1 MKKSVICLGV
11 LAGILA
17 FCPGSSAASPYVKS
31 REVVIRSA
39 VDKALAADWKQK
51 ELLPVV
57 EASDSLLVRRL
68 YLDLT
73 GRLPT
78 IENAKSFVYSKD
90 PGKYEKLVDSLLNSR
105 GFVEYNAM
113 HWGDVLRVKSEFP
126 INLWPNAVYIYMRRI
141 ENFLEKNEPYHHFV
155 RELLLAKGSNFREA
169 SANFYRAHADRS
181 PQGIARNV
189 ALTLCGIRLEKR
201 SEAEQQ
207 AWAKIFEEIGFKS
220 TKEWKEE
227 IVFVKSCP
235 AREIM
240 LPNGKKVKVPA
251 GKEARRVL
259 ADFLTGSVDG
269 KRMLAEALVNR
280 TWFWFFG
287 KGISPAGDDR
297 DGKPV
302 NPELLKV
309 LTDEV
314 IASNFNFRKLCRSI
328 VCSAAYRSA
337 SFQGEKT
344 AAKNEAF
351 AAYPIRRLE
360 AEVLDD
366 AITALSLQPSKY
378 SSVIPEP
385 FSFLPGDLRT
395 VSIAD
400 GSISSSFLILFGR
413 PSRDAGLMAERN
425 NGINAKQRLFLYN
438 SGALYRRVC
447 LILRRVEFQRLS
459 FMAKVDVLYWMFYSR
474 PPTAKE
480 RALIEKRYNERAK
493 KQRWAMQNDLAWI
506 MVNSAEFLHRH

>member
-11 LAGILA
+11 LAGIVTL
-17 FCPGSSAASPYVKS
+17 CPFLSAASPYVKS
-31 REVVIRSA
+31 REVAIRSD

-51 ELLPVV
+51 GLFPVT

-73 GRLPT
+73 GRLPSV
-78 IENAKSFVYSKD
+78 EDAKSFVYSKD
-90 PGKYEKLVDSLLNSR
+90 SGKYEKLVDSLLASR
-105 GFVEYNAM
+105 DFVEYWGM
-113 HWGDVLRVKSEFP
+113 HWGDVLRIKSEFP
-126 INLWPNAVYIYMRRI
+126 INLWPNAVYIYQRRV
-141 ENFLEKNEPYHHFV
+141 EAFLEKNEPYHRFV
-155 RELLLAKGSNFREA
+155 RSLLLAKGSNFREA
-169 SANFYRAHADRS
+169 EANFYRAHADRS
-181 PQGIARNV
+181 PAGIAKNV

-201 SEAEQQ
+201 SESEQQ
-207 AWAKIFEEIGFKS
+207 KWARIFEEIGFKS

-227 IVFVKSCP
+227 IVFLKSCP
-235 AREIM
+235 AREII
-240 LPNGKKVKVPA
+240 LPNGKTVKVRA
-251 GKEARRVL
+251 NQEARRVL
-259 ADFLTGSVDG
+259 ADFLTRTPEG
-269 KRMLAEALVNR
+269 KRILAEALVNR

-287 KGISPAGDDR
+287 SGITPSGDDR
-297 DGKPV
+297 DEKAI

-309 LTDEV
+309 LTDHVLKSE
-314 IASNFNFRKLCRSI
+314 FNFRKLCREV

-337 SFQGEKT
+337 SFQGDKT
-344 AAKNEAF
+344 VAKNAAF

-366 AITALSLQPSKY
+366 AITAMSGQPSKY

-385 FSFLPGDLRT
+385 FSFLPGNLRT

-447 LILRRVEFQRLS
+447 QIMRRPEYTRLS
-459 FMAKVDVLYWMFYSR
+459 LPAKVDVMYWMFYSR
-474 PPTAKE
+474 PPTARE
-480 RALIEKRYNERAK
+480 LAIIEKRFNALPK
-493 KQRWAMQNDLAWI
+493 KMRWTMQNDLVWI
-506 MVNSAEFLHRH
+506 LVNSAEFLHRH